1 MLITLYVI
9 TLYRGHIM
17 LPVVNTR
24 LLEED
29 YFPPFTAINEEV
41 SASMLETL
49 ISFGRTRRQVGK
61 VNL

>member
-1 MLITLYVI
+1 
-9 TLYRGHIM
+9 M
-17 LPVVNTR
+17 LPIVNTR
-24 LLEED
+24 LSEED